1 MSDALWFGA
10 VLVAATV
17 FFVVGFV
24 IGVWCSQ
31 PRRREW

>member
-10 VLVAATV
+10 VLVAA
-17 FFVVGFV
+17 VVCFASGFLV
-24 IGVWCSQ
+24 GVWCSQ